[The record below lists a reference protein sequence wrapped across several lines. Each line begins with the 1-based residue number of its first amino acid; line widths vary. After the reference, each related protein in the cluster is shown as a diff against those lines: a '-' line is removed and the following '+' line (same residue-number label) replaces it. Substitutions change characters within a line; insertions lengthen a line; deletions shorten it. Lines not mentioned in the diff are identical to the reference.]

1 MTTMRAWRV
10 HGAGEPRDVLQLDTL
25 PAQVPGRTEV
35 VVSVEGAA
43 LGFPDVM
50 LCEGTYHH
58 KPARPFTLGCEAVGT
73 VVRAG
78 EGAEGWLGRRVIV
91 APLSYGCL
99 AEEVL
104 VGSQGLLPVPDTMP
118 TAAAA
123 SLFMAYQTSAVALE
137 RRARLAEGDTLVV
150 FGATG
155 GVGSAA
161 VQLGRAMGAQ
171 VVGVV
176 GSPAKADACARNG
189 VDRVVDASCQDVVD
203 AVLER
208 TSGRGAD
215 VVFDPVGGALFDA
228 AVRCTAVEGRIVAV
242 GFASGVIPSLS
253 VNRALMKNFDVI
265 GFRLQPYRE
274 DFAFTR
280 QVHDDLLGRFTRG
293 EVDPVIDAECS
304 LGEVPEALA
313 DLKGRGVTGRKVV
326 VLQPSGDATTGSR
339 C

>member
-1 MTTMRAWRV
+1 MRAWRV

-58 KPARPFTLGCEAVGT
+58 EPARPFTLGCEAVGT

-137 RRARLAEGDTLVV
+137 RRARLAEGDTLVI

-155 GVGSAA
+155 GSVVQPSSSAGPWVPKSWAWSA
-161 VQLGRAMGAQ
+161 VRPRPTLA
-171 VVGVV
+171 
-176 GSPAKADACARNG
+176 ARNG
-189 VDRVVDASCQDVVD
+189 VDRVVDASCQDV
-203 AVLER
+203 R
-208 TSGRGAD
+208 GRGAGAD
-215 VVFDPVGGALFDA
+215 VGQRRRRGVAIPSVDDVDA

-242 GFASGVIPSLS
+242 GFASGVDPLA
-253 VNRALMKNFDVI
+253 VGEPGPDEELRRDRLPAAALPK
-265 GFRLQPYRE
+265 

-293 EVDPVIDAECS
+293 EVDPVIDSEMLARRGARGAGRSE
-304 LGEVPEALA
+304 GEE
-313 DLKGRGVTGRKVV
+313 G
-326 VLQPSGDATTGSR
+326 
-339 C
+339 